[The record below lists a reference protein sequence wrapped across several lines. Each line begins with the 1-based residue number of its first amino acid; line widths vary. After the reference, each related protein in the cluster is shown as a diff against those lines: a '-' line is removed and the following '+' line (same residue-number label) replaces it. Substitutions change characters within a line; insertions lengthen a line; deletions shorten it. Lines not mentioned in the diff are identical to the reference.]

1 MRHLI
6 KHVLFVAGLAS
17 LPAGTAFGAPT
28 PATPAAAVAVPVYA
42 LLSVIGDRLDV
53 VVRQPQTGTRVDN
66 NRRQP
71 VAITEPIFDSAAV
84 SAAGRA
90 IRQIFPKAELA
101 VLDTR
106 SQVLFDKQ
114 QTLFQINNDVMTMPD
129 AIRDALRQQG
139 ATKLILIRKYRDDAH
154 FQFATGHSDGAGKIE
169 GLGFYVDGTWET
181 RNIDAKTGEVRS
193 GRGFIAPFAYL
204 EVTLVDFPSG
214 NVVGKKTVTGSF
226 QVGAG
231 RAAQDIGE
239 PWSALSSAE
248 KVQLINRL
256 IEREV
261 SSAVQA
267 ILTKA
272 K

>member
-1 MRHLI
+1 MHHLI
-6 KHVLFVAGLAS
+6 KFFLLVVALAS
-17 LPAGTAFGAPT
+17 LSPKTTFAAPT
-28 PATPAAAVAVPVYA
+28 PAAPAAAVPVYA

-53 VVRQPQTGTRVDN
+53 VVRQLQTGTRVDN

-71 VAITEPIFDSAAV
+71 IAISEPVFDSAAV

-90 IRQIFPKAELA
+90 IRQIYPRAELA
-101 VLDTR
+101 ILDTR

-114 QTLFQINNDVMTMPD
+114 HTLFQVNNDVMAMPD

-139 ATKLILIRKYRDDAH
+139 ATKFILIRKHRDDAN

-169 GLGFYVDGTWET
+169 GLGFYLDGTWET
-181 RNIDAKTGEVRS
+181 RNIDAITGEVRA

-204 EVTLVDFPSG
+204 EVMLVDFPSG
-214 NVVGKKTVTGSF
+214 KLIGKKTVAGSF

-239 PWSALSSAE
+239 PWNALTSAE

-261 SSAVQA
+261 SAAVQE
-267 ILTKA
+267 IFIKA
-272 K
+272 R

>member
-1 MRHLI
+1 MHHLI
-6 KHVLFVAGLAS
+6 KFFLLVVAFAS
-17 LPAGTAFGAPT
+17 VSPTTTFAAPT
-28 PATPAAAVAVPVYA
+28 PAAPVAAVPVYA

-53 VVRQPQTGTRVDN
+53 VVRQLQTGTRVDN

-71 VAITEPIFDSAAV
+71 IAISEPVFDSAAV

-90 IRQIFPKAELA
+90 IRQIYPKAELA
-101 VLDTR
+101 ILDTR

-114 QTLFQINNDVMTMPD
+114 QTLFQVNYNVMTMPD

-139 ATKLILIRKYRDDAH
+139 ATKFILIRKHRDDAN
-154 FQFATGHSDGAGKIE
+154 FQFATGYSDGAGKIE
-169 GLGFYVDGTWET
+169 GLGFYLDGTWET
-181 RNIDAKTGEVRS
+181 RNVDATTGEIRA

-204 EVTLVDFPSG
+204 EVTLIDFPSG
-214 NVVGKKTVTGSF
+214 NVLGKKTVTGSF

-239 PWSALSSAE
+239 PWNALTSAE

-261 SSAVQA
+261 SSAVQE
-267 ILTKA
+267 IFTKVR
-272 K
+272 